1 MGCKPCFASKV
12 YRLILSD
19 VQVPTEKLARLARIA
34 ADMALNVIQLLGD
47 LPEAQ
52 RGYFTRAQAVAAG
65 VEDFELTRSV
75 NHGFINRL
83 DHGVYRVAGAGYD
96 EHEDLRVAWFRLQP
110 SAGPRDRVR
119 EPTIWVSH
127 ESAASLHGFGVYLAD
142 RPTFITVDRAQPR
155 TGVKVHRRSDGLKGS
170 EYTVIDGFAVT
181 TIARTAAD
189 LARAKSDGGHLGR
202 FIDEAIRAQAVSLD
216 EVAKAMKL
224 TTSEVWSMIAMDSQP
239 ASQ

>member
-1 MGCKPCFASKV
+1 
-12 YRLILSD
+12 
-19 VQVPTEKLARLARIA
+19 
-34 ADMALNVIQLLGD
+34 MALNVVQLLGD

-52 RGYFTRAQAVAAG
+52 RGYFTRAQAAAAG

-83 DHGVYRVAGAGYD
+83 DHGVYRVVGAGYD

-142 RPTFITVDRAQPR
+142 TPSFITVDRVQPR
-155 TGVKVHRRSDGLKGS
+155 TGVKVHRRSNGIERH
-170 EYTVIDGFAVT
+170 EYTVVDGFAVT
-181 TIARTAAD
+181 TIVRTAAD
-189 LARAKSDGGHLGR
+189 LARSKSDGGHLGR
-202 FIDEAIRAQAVSLD
+202 FIDEAIRAQAVTLD

-224 TTSEVWSMIAMDSQP
+224 TTGEVESMIAMDSP
-239 ASQ
+239 AASR